1 MVNERRI
8 DIVPVA
14 HAARLAA
21 RRASPDE
28 SLWALLDGVM
38 DPEVPALSLWE
49 LGVLQDVH
57 REANRVLVVVT
68 PTYSGCPAM
77 EAMEDAVRQR
87 LAESGYRDV
96 TIERRL
102 SPAWTTDWL
111 SSTARRALRD
121 YGIASPETTAC
132 PQCGSARTT
141 LISEFG
147 STACKSLYRCEECG
161 EPFDHFKPH

>member
-49 LGVLQDVH
+49 LGVLQDVR
-57 REANRVLVVVT
+57 REANRVVVVVT

-111 SSTARRALRD
+111 SSAARRALHD
-121 YGIASPETTAC
+121 YGIASPETDRVPAVRLRAHHADLRVRLH
-132 PQCGSARTT
+132 SV
-141 LISEFG
+141 
-147 STACKSLYRCEECG
+147 
-161 EPFDHFKPH
+161 

>member
-1 MVNERRI
+1 MNERHI

-28 SLWALLDGVM
+28 SLWALLDCVM

-49 LGVLQDVH
+49 LGVLQDIR
-57 REANRVLVVVT
+57 READRIVVVVT

-87 LAESGYRDV
+87 LAEDGPPRRDHRATVEPGMDHRLVVERCAPRV
-96 TIERRL
+96 T
-102 SPAWTTDWL
+102 
-111 SSTARRALRD
+111 
-121 YGIASPETTAC
+121 
-132 PQCGSARTT
+132 
-141 LISEFG
+141 
-147 STACKSLYRCEECG
+147 
-161 EPFDHFKPH
+161 